1 MLYPFKF
8 EPIYKGYIWGG
19 RNLERLG
26 KALPYGNIAESWEVS
41 CYPEACSIISN
52 GEYKGLLLKDVVKML
67 GSELIGTVLD
77 KKYIDKFPLLV
88 KFIDAN
94 DKLSVQVHPDDAYA
108 AKYENG
114 ESGKNE
120 MWYILNA
127 KPGAR
132 LIYDVVPGTTKSSF
146 MRLLEENS
154 IESCLN
160 SIEVIQGDVI
170 NIPAGVAHA
179 IGEGIML
186 IEIQQSS
193 NLTYRIYDYDRI
205 DKSGIKR
212 PLHIKQAMEVMNF
225 NSQGRIGKFEGLEVR
240 CGVNCTKSYKIANRY
255 FSAELYDIGGEIWE
269 NADGNRF
276 YIYICYEGKGEISY
290 AGGTLDISAGESVL
304 IPAATGKYSLRGQL
318 RCIKTYVPDLERDI
332 AIPLK
337 KAGYDDAVIYK
348 NVGGLDGCGYLMQ
361 ELTKAI

>member
-8 EPIYKGYIWGG
+8 EPIYKDYIWGG

-26 KALPYGNIAESWEVS
+26 KALPDGNIAESWEVS

-67 GSELIGTVLD
+67 GNEIIGNMLD
-77 KKYIDKFPLLV
+77 KKYIERFPLLV

-94 DKLSVQVHPDDAYA
+94 DKLSVQVHPDDEYA

-127 KPGAR
+127 KPDAG
-132 LIYDVVPGTTKSSF
+132 LIYDVVPGTTKTSF

-160 SIEVIQGDVI
+160 YIEVAGGDVI
-170 NIPAGVAHA
+170 NIPAGVVHA

-205 DKSGIKR
+205 DKNGTKR
-212 PLHIKQAMEVMNF
+212 PLHIKQAMEVIDF
-225 NSQGRIGKFEGLEVR
+225 NSQGRKGKFEGLEVS
-240 CGVNCTKSYKIANRY
+240 CGTNCTKSYKIANRY
-255 FSAELYDIGGEIWE
+255 FSVESYDIEGEVWE
-269 NADGNRF
+269 NANGNRF
-276 YIYICYEGKGEISY
+276 CIYICYGGKGEISY
-290 AGGTLDISAGESVL
+290 TGGTLGISAGESVFM
-304 IPAATGKYSLRGQL
+304 PAAIGKYSLRGQFK
-318 RCIKTYVPDLERDI
+318 CVKTYVPDLEQDI
-332 AIPLK
+332 ITPLI
-337 KAGYDDAVIYK
+337 KAGYDEAAIYK
-348 NVGGLDGCGYLMQ
+348 NVGGLDGYGYLMQ
-361 ELTKAI
+361 YPAKAI